1 MREYLSGLNK
11 LSYFR
16 LGSWMTSCACN
27 TTKGRVKMRILS
39 KNQNSEYSLND
50 WSEFGPDGYE
60 QADVIRSLNDTLYH
74 AEVTGT
80 DDYDVR
86 VKDRFV
92 LCFNESY
99 RTQTSS
105 RKSDWEV
112 DILSGFPERRDGFY
126 MISFLDTDDGQ
137 PGVQVESHMK
147 QLFDAAHE
155 LVTQYIYEKVLYK
168 QDTANRYLDAFFSL
182 SKEAIFSVNN
192 YNLATPQFRKSFFL
206 RDLLTLMAKRHPFPE
221 RAYGRSVKSSA
232 DYYYQFSIYDV
243 FAYDVL
249 QRSLQAAS
257 VLYKELPCSGK
268 RPDKALRA
276 LRCDL
281 FLGSVQSAF
290 RRLVCLDQT
299 IYRVEMNRHNSKL
312 LAIPYDD
319 LSSTNETKPIRLFEK
334 TATYIRNNMNTNLK
348 DLKVSVCIIGHT
360 ESSVD
365 SKERTLADLAMA
377 LLNWYNRLSLEDEQ
391 KPRLELSILNY
402 VNERDWP
409 ECNYLNKRT
418 DFICEEGEHRIDCT
432 IKLIDYTREFGFNTV
447 YLKKLID
454 ENDLVYLLDCP
465 WLSTENFEVKKGGSL
480 DAFCYALRDKERT
493 VPTPENLL
501 DSKFQAFY
509 TEANMRQLDQQYNR
523 VTSSATNNA
532 GEIVRVMKD
541 SQIRNIQRIVKNQ
554 SSEKHK
560 ELYIFSSERDGIN
573 YSNIS
578 SYPLTRQERYDG
590 KVFTIIQF
598 KNTPSARLKYDKSG
612 RVHLL
617 IPLWSILKY
626 DSISFAYCFFK
637 DALNECLEDVSCDP
651 IHYFELYRNIL
662 IVINATPSSLQSIN
676 VSLLFSDGA
685 DSCLEAIKAGSSN
698 KAVKKR
704 VEDLVVEFVK
714 ALFEDGIFSKENRYG
729 HDAMRT
735 GLLMN
740 LSSAVKTVN
749 EMLFLHK
756 LRMAFMNGKQ
766 DAYEVNVDST
776 FQSEPLPRVNTEFK
790 GTDFFMDKK
799 LYDRLMLTLENSPQL
814 TIAMRAML
822 NESSDYFG
830 ERDILRTILTN
841 ICAACER
848 SRDTDSR
855 LYKNV
860 IECLKEA

>member
-1 MREYLSGLNK
+1 MK
-11 LSYFR
+11 
-16 LGSWMTSCACN
+16 
-27 TTKGRVKMRILS
+27 ILS
-39 KNQNSEYSLND
+39 KNQNSECSLND
-50 WSEFGPDGYE
+50 WSEFGSDGYE
-60 QADVIRSLNDTLYH
+60 QADVIRSLNDTLFH

-80 DDYDVR
+80 EDNDVQA
-86 VKDRFV
+86 KDRFV
-92 LCFNESY
+92 LLFNESY

-105 RKSDWEV
+105 RRSDWEE
-112 DILSGFPERRDGFY
+112 DILSSFPERQNNFY
-126 MISFLDTDDGQ
+126 MISLLDADDGQ
-137 PGVQVESHMK
+137 PGVQVESYM
-147 QLFDAAHE
+147 QRLFAAASE
-155 LVTQYIYEKVLYK
+155 LARQYISEKVLY
-168 QDTANRYLDAFFSL
+168 QQGTANCYLDAFFDL
-182 SKEAIFSVNN
+182 SKEAVFSVNN
-192 YNLATPQFRKSFFL
+192 YNLVTPQFRKSFFL
-206 RDLLTLMAKRHPFPE
+206 RDLLTLMAKRYLFPE
-221 RAYGRSVKSSA
+221 RANGRSVKTSA
-232 DYYYQFSIYDV
+232 DYYYQYSICDV

-249 QRSLQAAS
+249 QRSLEVAA
-257 VLYKELPCSGK
+257 VLHKELPYSGE

-276 LRCDL
+276 LRYDL

-409 ECNYLNKRT
+409 ECNFLNKRT
-418 DFICEEGEHRIDCT
+418 NFICEEGDHRIDCT
-432 IKLIDYTREFGFNTV
+432 IKMIDYTRAFGFNTV
-447 YLKKLID
+447 FLNEVID
-454 ENDLVYLLDCP
+454 ENDIIYLLDCP

-480 DAFCYALRDKERT
+480 DAFCYALRNKERT
-493 VPTPENLL
+493 VPAPEDLMN
-501 DSKFQAFY
+501 SKFQAFY

-523 VTSSATNNA
+523 VTSSATNNV

-541 SQIRNIQRIVKNQ
+541 SQIRNIQRIINNQ

-598 KNTPSARLKYDKSG
+598 KNTPSARLRYDRSG

-617 IPLWSILKY
+617 IALWSILKY
-626 DSISFAYCFFK
+626 DSIPFAYCFFK
-637 DALNECLEDVSCDP
+637 DALNACLGDVSCNP

-662 IVINATPSSLQSIN
+662 IEINAMPSTQQRIN
-676 VSLLFSDGA
+676 ISLLFSDGA

-698 KAVKKR
+698 NAVKKSI
-704 VEDLVVEFVK
+704 ENLVVGFIK
-714 ALFEDGIFSKENRYG
+714 ALFEDGIFSKENCYG
-729 HDAMRT
+729 NDAMRT

-766 DAYEVNVDST
+766 DAYEVNVDSI
-776 FQSEPLPRVNTEFK
+776 FQSEPSPRVNTEFT

-814 TIAMRAML
+814 TFSMRAL
-822 NESSDYFG
+822 INESSDYFG
-830 ERDILRTILTN
+830 ERDILKTILTN

-848 SRDTDSR
+848 SRDIDSQ